1 MFQGAAALSL
11 DAKGRLAIPARH
23 RDALAV
29 ENGQVVLTA
38 HPHGCLLVYPV
49 PAWTPI
55 RDKVLAA
62 PSLDPLSAQ
71 LKRLLVGFAQEE
83 ALDAAGRVLVAPSL
97 RQFARLEKQVWLVGQ
112 GSQGAT
118 DTTTGAAPFVS
129 AGLTFAVSKA
139 LRVGADVLVGL
150 LVPETRID
158 FIHTT
163 VARWGRP
170 LAAWSCGIE
179 VAW

>member
-1 MFQGAAALSL
+1 MFQGAAALNL

-29 ENGQVVLTA
+29 ESGQVVLTA

-49 PAWTPI
+49 PAWVPI

-62 PSLDPLSAQ
+62 PGLDPTSAM

-97 RQFARLEKQVWLVGQ
+97 RQFAKLDKQVWLVGQ
-112 GSQGAT
+112 GSHFELWSDEGWQKQQEAML
-118 DTTTGAAPFVS
+118 ALMNN
-129 AGLTFAVSKA
+129 GLPPGFESLA
-139 LRVGADVLVGL
+139 L
-150 LVPETRID
+150 
-158 FIHTT
+158 
-163 VARWGRP
+163 
-170 LAAWSCGIE
+170 
-179 VAW
+179 

>member
-1 MFQGAAALSL
+1 MFQGAVALNL

-29 ENGQVVLTA
+29 ENGQVILTA

-49 PAWTPI
+49 PAWLPI

-62 PSLDPLSAQ
+62 PGLDPMSAM
-71 LKRLLVGFAQEE
+71 LKRLLVGFAQDE

-112 GSQGAT
+112 GSHFELWSDAGWQKQQEAMLALVN
-118 DTTTGAAPFVS
+118 TGLPPGFES
-129 AGLTFAVSKA
+129 LA
-139 LRVGADVLVGL
+139 L
-150 LVPETRID
+150 
-158 FIHTT
+158 
-163 VARWGRP
+163 
-170 LAAWSCGIE
+170 
-179 VAW
+179 

>member
-1 MFQGAAALSL
+1 MFQGAAALTL

-49 PAWTPI
+49 PAWVPI
-55 RDKVLAA
+55 RDQVLAA
-62 PSLDPLSAQ
+62 PGLDPMAAM

-97 RQFARLEKQVWLVGQ
+97 RQFAQLEKQVWLVGQ
-112 GSQGAT
+112 GSHFELWSDSGWQKQQQAMLNLVN
-118 DTTTGAAPFVS
+118 TGLPPGFES
-129 AGLTFAVSKA
+129 LA
-139 LRVGADVLVGL
+139 L
-150 LVPETRID
+150 
-158 FIHTT
+158 
-163 VARWGRP
+163 
-170 LAAWSCGIE
+170 
-179 VAW
+179 